1 MVRLCRLDHDSR
13 IMLKRSVIVL
23 ELLEAT
29 LHPLHQP
36 AGVGANAHLKCF
48 SIALTESF
56 KTLEGL
62 GAERPEF
69 IGLQCLLRG
78 QNQVMPLHGQS
89 DGL

>member
-1 MVRLCRLDHDSR
+1 
-13 IMLKRSVIVL
+13 MLKRSVIVL

-62 GAERPEF
+62 GAERPE
-69 IGLQCLLRG
+69 
-78 QNQVMPLHGQS
+78 
-89 DGL
+89 